1 MGKAVIIYGPQGC
14 GKTTRADDMKAYF
27 KAQRVVDL
35 DELGVRPYIGGRKRE
50 QPIVP
55 AGTVALTC
63 DEGLAREAA
72 ERSNGE
78 AWDFKDFLRKAGLEE
93 KHAAHIKRLRGGA

>member
-14 GKTTRADDMKAYF
+14 GKTLRADDIKAHF
-27 KAQRVVDL
+27 KASRVVDL
-35 DELGVRPYIGGRKRE
+35 DELGVRPYISGRKRE
-50 QPIVP
+50 QPVVP
-55 AGTVALTC
+55 AGTVALTY

-78 AWDFKDFLRKAGLEE
+78 AWAFEDFLRCAGLTE
-93 KHAAHIKRLRGGA
+93 KHAAHIKRLRGG